1 MKAITLQIN
10 LSPGDVGYAA
20 RTVPR
25 LLAAHPGV
33 AERLLV
39 IDVCRP
45 QRTAIIDP
53 ERRYPEPEFSQ
64 RCSQIVALAEALRQS
79 GAVDRV
85 EILRPADPRF
95 PEWRQ
100 RFLRSWVHA
109 THDYGGCALMAYL
122 AAFAL
127 CRTRWLLHYDAD
139 MMLHQPPGY
148 DWAAA
153 AALVLT
159 QDSEVIA
166 ATPRPSPP
174 SDAATDQPTRQER
187 LPLRINP
194 AGWLNQWFST
204 RCYLFDCERLGRCL
218 PLLQGRVYWETCLA
232 RLRRRG
238 YPRSPE
244 TMLFRRLSACGYW
257 RLILR
262 RRDTWL
268 LHPAQKDAAWLA
280 ALPELLDAVG
290 AGRCPEAQRG
300 NQDLQLAWWRD
311 SADTQAETLG

>member
-1 MKAITLQIN
+1 MRDITLQIN

-20 RTVPR
+20 LTVPR
-25 LLAAHPGV
+25 LLAAHSGV

-39 IDVCRP
+39 VDVCRP
-45 QRTAIIDP
+45 QRTAIVNPD
-53 ERRYPEPEFSQ
+53 RRFPEPEFSQ
-64 RCSQIVALAEALRQS
+64 RCIRIVAFAEALRQAGS
-79 GAVDRV
+79 VDRV

-95 PEWRQ
+95 SEWRQ

-139 MMLHQPPGY
+139 MMLHQAPGY

-159 QDSEVIA
+159 QNSEIIA
-166 ATPRPSPP
+166 AIPRPSPT
-174 SDAATDQPTRQER
+174 SDATPDVPTLQER
-187 LPLRINP
+187 LPLRTNE

-204 RCYLFDCERLGRCL
+204 RCYLFDCERLRGCL
-218 PLLQGRVYWETCLA
+218 PLLQGRVYWETWLA
-232 RLRRRG
+232 RLWRRG

-257 RLILR
+257 RLILH

-268 LHPAQKDAAWLA
+268 LHPARKDAAWLT
-280 ALPELLDAVG
+280 ALPGLLDAVA

-300 NQDLQLAWWRD
+300 YQDLQLEWWRD
-311 SADTQAETLG
+311 STQAQA